1 MCVRLCGLGERS
13 SESDREI
20 EYIVFLIFIINK
32 YLCYIFSLF
41 AILYPTGI
49 TGELGCMYMAAVY
62 LRETKVT
69 WHHNG
74 SVV

>member
-1 MCVRLCGLGERS
+1 MCVRLCGLEKWS
-13 SESDREI
+13 SGRDREI
-20 EYIVFLIFIINK
+20 EYTICVIFIINK